1 MNIALFDLD
10 HTLLPIDSDF
20 MWAHFTNAIG
30 WTDAEESLRQNDVF
44 YEQYEQGVLDMNEYV
59 RFVTRAIREHTPD
72 ESHAAHAR
80 YLAEYVQ
87 PAIRQPALDLLQQHR
102 DAGDTLVLITATN
115 RFIAGSIGTLLG
127 FEDENIIATE
137 LERGP
142 DGWFTGNVEGM
153 ANLREGKVHN
163 MTQWLARRKLDW
175 SDTYISFYS
184 DSINDAPLMERAD
197 VPVATNPDER
207 LRALAQARGWRI
219 LDLFPKA

>member
-1 MNIALFDLD
+1 MKIALFDLD

-20 MWAHFTNAIG
+20 MWTHFTNAIG
-30 WTDAEESLRQNDVF
+30 WTDAEDMSRQNEAF

-59 RFVTRAIREHTPD
+59 RFVTRAIREHTP
-72 ESHAAHAR
+72 EEAHAAHAR
-80 YLAEYVQ
+80 YLTDYVQ
-87 PAIRQPALDLLQQHR
+87 PAVHPAALELLQQHR

-115 RFIAGSIGTLLG
+115 RFIAGPIGTLLG
-127 FEDENIIATE
+127 FDEQNIIATE

-163 MTQWLARRKLDW
+163 MTQWLTERKLDW
-175 SDTYISFYS
+175 CDTFITFYS

-207 LRALAQARGWRI
+207 LRMLAEARGWRI

>member
-20 MWAHFTNAIG
+20 TWALFTNSIG
-30 WTDAEESLRQNDVF
+30 WTDADESLKQNDIF
-44 YEQYEQGVLDMNEYV
+44 YQQYVDGVLDMNEYV
-59 RFVTRAIREHTPD
+59 RFVTRAIRAHTP
-72 ESHAAHAR
+72 EEARAAHNR
-80 YLAEYVQ
+80 YLAEFIEPQVR
-87 PAIRQPALDLLQQHR
+87 AEALDLLRSHQQ
-102 DAGDTLVLITATN
+102 AGDTLVLITATN
-115 RFIAGSIGTLLG
+115 RFIAGPIGERLG
-127 FEDENIIATE
+127 FADENIIATE

-175 SDTYISFYS
+175 SDTHISFYS